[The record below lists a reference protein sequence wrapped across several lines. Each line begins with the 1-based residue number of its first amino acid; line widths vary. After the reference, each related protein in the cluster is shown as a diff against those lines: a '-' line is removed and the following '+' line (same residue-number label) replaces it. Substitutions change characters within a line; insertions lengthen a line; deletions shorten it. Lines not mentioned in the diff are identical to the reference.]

1 MKRRVWAAA
10 LAFVLLAGG
19 AGFLPR
25 SREMER
31 LKLVSALAVDG
42 GGEVSVTAL
51 TAVRASGEEEPE
63 TFSGVGG
70 SLASACRNLRESSAR
85 RAYLGQT
92 EQLLLG
98 EGCDLEQTLDFVLTD
113 RELRMDASLYIVKG
127 NAGQVLQASVERA
140 GEETGGRDPR
150 GRTVGETLARLAQE
164 EYALIPAL
172 APGGDGTAAPA
183 GWAVAGPGGVAG
195 YLEGE
200 AAVGAFLL
208 LGGGAGE
215 VVTLSAGAAEVTGVQ
230 IGARDGAVKCR
241 LEARRV
247 QGEPGLKELEAW
259 AAANLRAALSSGWD
273 CWGLDRE
280 LAAGRPWDWEEIRGV
295 DVRLLDVEVTGR
307 WVEGYGP

>member
-113 RELRMDASLYIVKG
+113 RELRMDASLYIC
-127 NAGQVLQASVERA
+127 LLYTS
-140 GEETGGRDPR
+140 D
-150 GRTVGETLARLAQE
+150 
-164 EYALIPAL
+164 
-172 APGGDGTAAPA
+172 AA
-183 GWAVAGPGGVAG
+183 
-195 YLEGE
+195 
-200 AAVGAFLL
+200 
-208 LGGGAGE
+208 
-215 VVTLSAGAAEVTGVQ
+215 
-230 IGARDGAVKCR
+230 D
-241 LEARRV
+241 
-247 QGEPGLKELEAW
+247 
-259 AAANLRAALSSGWD
+259 D
-273 CWGLDRE
+273 
-280 LAAGRPWDWEEIRGV
+280 
-295 DVRLLDVEVTGR
+295 
-307 WVEGYGP
+307 